1 MQDHIINDQIADLA
15 RAMLELDNMDEAY
28 RFFEDIFT
36 IHELQA
42 VAQRLAVARLLQ
54 KKVTYQEIAERTGAS
69 TATIS
74 STITFLIRLFLIIF
88 SYPFRS
94 FSVWRRCSR
103 SHTYLRF
110 PLCRAASYLCQDFS
124 LFCCS
129 RQSRRQ
135 DCI

>member
-1 MQDHIINDQIADLA
+1 MQDSMINEQVADLA
-15 RAMLELDNMDEAY
+15 KAMLALESEEEAY

-74 STITFLIRLFLIIF
+74 RVNRTLRDSTGGYQAVLERMEPETDTKPE
-88 SYPFRS
+88 S
-94 FSVWRRCSR
+94 
-103 SHTYLRF
+103 
-110 PLCRAASYLCQDFS
+110 
-124 LFCCS
+124 
-129 RQSRRQ
+129 
-135 DCI
+135 

>member
-74 STITFLIRLFLIIF
+74 RVNRCLADLGGWGPDFVSVTYGAGGYQLILGKTKFGDEI
-88 SYPFRS
+88 SEGNP
-94 FSVWRRCSR
+94 
-103 SHTYLRF
+103 
-110 PLCRAASYLCQDFS
+110 
-124 LFCCS
+124 
-129 RQSRRQ
+129 
-135 DCI
+135 